1 MAAGIDIEIAKSRAR
16 MCHQGLETSR
26 SETDHIWI
34 LAWLS
39 GVDMAAFVEINVKE
53 RRVEPVCEECSE
65 ASIGKNFVIS
75 DTELEEVLAILVD
88 SIKNSIINLSCFV
101 TI

>member
-1 MAAGIDIEIAKSRAR
+1 

-65 ASIGKNFVIS
+65 ASQARDAEIRNL
-75 DTELEEVLAILVD
+75 ELRLWNYKKKCEGQEV
-88 SIKNSIINLSCFV
+88 NS
-101 TI
+101 